1 MQIFDSDFDY
11 RNDFIDRWNERI
23 KQAKV
28 WMIVL
33 GALLIITGVL
43 SVAAPFSFYAFI
55 QIAIGVALLFHGV
68 GQIASYFGTPEF
80 FRNSTLAVSGVL
92 NALLG
97 VLLLTLPAYLT
108 AATLVY
114 PLAFLFIVTGFER
127 LSFAR
132 QMKYFQIPN
141 ATVGTVTGVI
151 NIILGIVFI
160 LMPVFSSLLLSYAIA
175 AYLVVA
181 GVTLLIEALSLKRIQ
196 R

>member
-1 MQIFDSDFDY
+1 MQFFDSDFDY
-11 RNDFIDRWNERI
+11 RNDFIDRWNGRI
-23 KQAKV
+23 GQARV
-28 WMIVL
+28 WMVVL
-33 GALLIITGVL
+33 GILLIAIGVM

-55 QIAIGVALLFHGV
+55 QVAVGAALLFHGV

-80 FRNSTLAVSGVL
+80 FRSSTLAVSGVL

-97 VLLLTLPAYLT
+97 ILLLALPTYLT

-114 PLAFLFIVTGFER
+114 PLAFLLIVTGFER

-132 QMKYFQIPN
+132 QMRYFQIPN
-141 ATVGTVTGVI
+141 STVGTVTGVV
-151 NIILGIVFI
+151 NIVLGCAFI
-160 LMPVFSSLLLSYAIA
+160 LMPVISSLFVSYVVA

-181 GVTLLIEALSLKRIQ
+181 GVTLLIEAMSLKRIA